1 MKNYLIQSG
10 SAHGRRQVL
19 LFATRKNQVKFR
31 SGTEPKL
38 EVKGV
43 EVKKIIIIKKIET
56 PNKHSF
62 NKPSTKK
69 NTQNYYFLGYYNA
82 IVMKIELTVLIY
94 YMCEVY

>member
-10 SAHGRRQVL
+10 SAHDRRQV

-43 EVKKIIIIKKIET
+43 EVK
-56 PNKHSF
+56 N
-62 NKPSTKK
+62 NNNNKK
-69 NTQNYYFLGYYNA
+69 NWNS
-82 IVMKIELTVLIY
+82 K
-94 YMCEVY
+94 